1 MKVQPILTQTMRN
14 LGQTLGS
21 QVMTLITVSL
31 SVLIFSF
38 FFLVYFNLQRTG
50 IQLGE
55 YIKIIVYLD
64 EEPTATD
71 RPLLEK
77 KIREFAAVDKVVFK
91 SKAEAFEQ
99 LSRHLGPDQD
109 LLADLKPDFL
119 PPSIEVY
126 PARSLTALT
135 RIKEFSDFLAT
146 LPRAKKV
153 QYGREW
159 IERLASFTQLV
170 RLIVY
175 LSGGLLVLT
184 STFMVSST
192 IRLTVVTRQAELE
205 ILRLLGADSAYIK
218 TPLFLEGLLQG
229 ILGSGLGLLC
239 LYTLYTWVRNRFTG
253 QSLLDLMAFTFL
265 PGTMVTAILT
275 ASILLCTLGSLISI
289 RKFLRV

>member
-1 MKVQPILTQTMRN
+1 MKVQPILTQTARN
-14 LGQTLGS
+14 LSQTFGS

-38 FFLVYFNLQRTG
+38 FFLVYFNLQRAG

-64 EEPTATD
+64 EEPSPTD
-71 RPLLEK
+71 KPLLEK
-77 KIREFAAVDKVVFK
+77 KIREFAPVEKVVFK
-91 SKAEAFEQ
+91 SKEEAFAQ
-99 LSRHLGPDQD
+99 LRHHLGPDQD

-135 RIKEFSDFLAT
+135 RINQFSDFLAT
-146 LPRAKKV
+146 LPKAKKV

-229 ILGSGLGLLC
+229 VLGSGLGLLC
-239 LYTLYTWVRNRFTG
+239 LYTLFTWVQRRFAG
-253 QSLLDLMAFTFL
+253 QSILDLVAFTFL
-265 PGTMVTAILT
+265 PGTMVTAIFT

>member
-1 MKVQPILTQTMRN
+1 MKTRSIISQTIRN
-14 LGQTLGS
+14 LSQTLGS
-21 QVMTLITVSL
+21 QIMTMATVSL

-38 FFLVYFNLQRTG
+38 FFLVFLNLQRTG

-64 EEPTATD
+64 EEPTETEK
-71 RPLLEK
+71 PLIEK
-77 KIREFAAVDKVVFK
+77 QIRSFAPVDSVVFK
-91 SKAEAFEQ
+91 SRAEAFDQ
-99 LSRHLGPDQD
+99 LGRHLGADRD
-109 LLADLKPDFL
+109 LLTDLTPDFL
-119 PPSIEVY
+119 PPSIEVN
-126 PARSLTALT
+126 PTRSLTALT

-146 LPRAKKV
+146 LPKAKKV

-159 IERLASFTQLV
+159 IERLASLTQLV

-218 TPLFLEGLLQG
+218 TPLFLEGLIQG
-229 ILGSGLGLLC
+229 VLGSGVGLLC
-239 LYTLYTWVRNRFTG
+239 LYGLFAWVQGHFHGHTALNMIDF
-253 QSLLDLMAFTFL
+253 SFL
-265 PGTMVTAILT
+265 PGEAVALIFVV
-275 ASILLCTLGSLISI
+275 SIILCTLGSLISI
-289 RKFLRV
+289 RKFLRI

>member
-1 MKVQPILTQTMRN
+1 MKTRPILTQTVRN
-14 LGQTLGS
+14 LTQTFGS

-38 FFLVYFNLQRTG
+38 FFLVFFNLQRIG
-50 IQLGE
+50 VQLGE
-55 YIKIIVYLD
+55 YIKIIVYLE
-64 EEPTATD
+64 EEPSPTD
-71 RPLLEK
+71 KPLLEK
-77 KIREFAAVDKVVFK
+77 KIREFSAVEKIVFK
-91 SKAEAFEQ
+91 SKEEAFQQ
-99 LSRHLGPDQD
+99 LGQQLGPDRD
-109 LLADLKPDFL
+109 LLADLTPDFL

-126 PARSLTALT
+126 PVRNLTGLSK
-135 RIKEFSDFLAT
+135 INQFSDFLAT
-146 LPRAKKV
+146 LPKAKKV

-159 IERLASFTQLV
+159 LERLSSFTQLV

-184 STFMVSST
+184 ATFMVSST

-205 ILRLLGADSAYIK
+205 VLRLLGADSAYIK

-239 LYTLYTWVRNRFTG
+239 LYGLFAWVQRRFSG
-253 QSLLDLMAFTFL
+253 QSLLDIINFTFL
-265 PGTMVTAILT
+265 PGSMVTMIFT